1 MTDRRSSIRKVGNAL
16 DIPTAMPDLAVSIV
30 AAAHNEQDNL
40 VRLLRE
46 ITETLDATQVGYEVI
61 VVDDGS
67 TDRTAAVLA
76 DLAVGYSQLRVLR
89 MLNTPPGAGNGQSA
103 AFHAGI
109 HAARGEVIVMLDADC
124 QNDPADIPPMIDRL
138 RSGDADMIQ
147 GDRSGDRRDGLV
159 RRESSRV
166 GRLGRRVLL
175 GDTIRDTG
183 CSLRVLTRAVAL
195 ALPLEFCGMHRFIPF
210 TARQLGFTVLEM
222 PVHHR
227 PRTAGRTKYGVAN
240 RAWVAFADC
249 LAVRWMRKRRCPVA
263 CDEVFVDHD
272 DAVGV
277 AAATPEKM
285 T

>member
-1 MTDRRSSIRKVGNAL
+1 
-16 DIPTAMPDLAVSIV
+16 MPDPAVSIV
-30 AAAHNEQDNL
+30 AAAHNEQDNVSRL
-40 VRLLRE
+40 VHE
-46 ITETLDATQVGYEVI
+46 IAGVMDPVETSYELI

-67 TDRTAAVLA
+67 TDRTPEVLA
-76 DLAVGYSQLRVLR
+76 EEAARHRRLRVVR
-89 MLNTPPGAGNGQSA
+89 MRHTPAGRGSGQSA
-103 AFHAGI
+103 AFYAGFRV
-109 HAARGEVIVMLDADC
+109 ARGEIIVMLDADC

-147 GDRSGDRRDGLV
+147 GDRSGDRRDSLV

-166 GRLGRRVLL
+166 GRLCRRVLL

-183 CSLRVLTRAVAL
+183 CSLRVLTRAVAM
-195 ALPLEFCGMHRFIPF
+195 ALPLEFRGMHRFIPF
-210 TARQLGFTVLEM
+210 TARQLGFTVIEM
-222 PVHHR
+222 PVRHR

-240 RAWVAFADC
+240 RAWAGFVDC

-277 AAATPEKM
+277 ATATPEKM